1 MLEMSGNASETKCV
15 SAQRGKCIDI
25 KLSTDRASLPVVLK
39 TRNVHDDG
47 RNKPK
52 KNTIS
57 SSELRRY
64 ERTKVFWISTR
75 LAHPNYEGTIYTF
88 VYLIIK

>member
-1 MLEMSGNASETKCV
+1 MHLKQNV

-39 TRNVHDDG
+39 TRNVHDVG
-47 RNKPK
+47 RNKTK

-57 SSELRRY
+57 SSELPSYLR
-64 ERTKVFWISTR
+64 KS
-75 LAHPNYEGTIYTF
+75 LPF
-88 VYLIIK
+88 VRSYLHLRS